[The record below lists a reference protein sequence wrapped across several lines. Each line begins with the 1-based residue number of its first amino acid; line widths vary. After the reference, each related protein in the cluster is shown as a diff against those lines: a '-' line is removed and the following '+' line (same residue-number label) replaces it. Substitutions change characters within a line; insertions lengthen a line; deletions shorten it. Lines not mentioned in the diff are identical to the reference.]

1 MASSRLHDFPVSFF
15 STVMGMSGL
24 TIALHKLEKTL
35 GLSDRISLGLFAVS
49 VALFAV
55 LAGLY
60 LLKLV
65 RYPAAIAEEWR
76 HPVRISFFPTISV
89 GLILLGTAAQAVDLD
104 LARLLWGVGAG
115 AHLLL
120 TIAVMSS
127 WINQTHYEIVHS
139 NPAWFIPVVGNIV
152 VPIAGVNFAPAD
164 LSWFFFAIGLLFWLV
179 LLTIVVYR
187 LIFHTPLPGKLVPTL
202 FILLAPPS
210 VGFIAWVAL
219 TGGIDSFARLLYFA
233 AVFLF
238 LLLMVQ
244 LPRFSGLSFT
254 LSWWAYSFPLAA
266 FSIATMVMG
275 EKTGTTLY
283 VWAGLGLGGVL
294 ALLIA
299 GLFARTVLAVV
310 RGEICRPE
318 A

>member
-35 GLSDRISLGLFAVS
+35 SLGDGISLGLFALS
-49 VALFAV
+49 LALFVV

-89 GLILLGTAAQAVDLD
+89 GLILLGTAAQPVDLD

-127 WINQTHYEIVHS
+127 WINQTHYEIAHS

-179 LLTIVVYR
+179 LLTIVFYR

-244 LPRFSGLSFT
+244 VPRFSGLGFT

-275 EKTGTTLY
+275 EKTGTTVY
-283 VWAGLGLGGVL
+283 VWAGVGLSGL
-294 ALLIA
+294 LSLLIA
-299 GLFARTVLAVV
+299 GLFARTVLAVF
-310 RGEICRPE
+310 RNEICRPE